1 MKKHRVTLSQEERKE
16 LEQLTRAGTIAVR
29 KLKRIRILLLSDE
42 GEWGPAK
49 ANQDIAEIVEVSPA
63 TVSRIRKR
71 FIQEG
76 LEPAIHEKPK
86 SGAPRTFDGDVRA
99 KITALACSDPPEGHA
114 RWSLRLLADKMVELE
129 YVDSISHMTIQAVL
143 KKTNC
148 SPI

>member
-42 GEWGPAK
+42 GEFGPAK
-49 ANQDIAEIVEVSPA
+49 ANQDIAEMVEVSPA

-71 FIQEG
+71 FIEEG
-76 LEPAIHEKPK
+76 LEQAINEKPK
-86 SGAPRTFDGDVRA
+86 SGAPRTFGGDVRA

-114 RWSLRLLADKMVELE
+114 RWSLRLLADKMIELE
-129 YVDSISHMTIQAVL
+129 YVESISHMTIQEVL
-143 KKTNC
+143 KKMN
-148 SPI
+148 

>member
-1 MKKHRVTLSQEERKE
+1 MKKHQVKLSQEERKE

-42 GEWGPAK
+42 SELGPAK

-71 FIQEG
+71 FLEEG
-76 LEPAIHEKPK
+76 LEQAINEKPK
-86 SGAPRTFDGDVRA
+86 SGAPRTFGGEVRA

-114 RWSLRLLADKMVELE
+114 KWSLRLLADKVVELE
-129 YVDSISHMTIQAVL
+129 YVDSISHMTIQEVL
-143 KKTNC
+143 KKTN
-148 SPI
+148 

>member
-1 MKKHRVTLSQEERKE
+1 MKKHKVKLSQEQRSE
-16 LEQLTRAGTIAVR
+16 LEKLTRSGTIAVR

-42 GEWGPAK
+42 GEHGPGK
-49 ANQDIAEIVEVSPA
+49 TNQEIAEIVDVSPI

-71 FIQEG
+71 FVEEG
-76 LEPAIHEKPK
+76 LEQAINEKPK

-129 YVDSISHMTIQAVL
+129 YVDSISHMTIREVL

-148 SPI
+148 SLT